1 MQSRETLK
9 RHAGLVDRMAQA
21 QGLDIEEQM
30 LRGNLSM
37 TELEDAVLRCTG
49 CDQPCT
55 CESWLASRSAP
66 VDVPPEYCRN
76 TEMFADLRK
85 AAR

>member
-1 MQSRETLK
+1 MQSRKTLK
-9 RHAGLVDRMAQA
+9 RHAGLVDRMAEA

-30 LRGNLSM
+30 LRGHLSV

-49 CDQPCT
+49 CEQPCA
-55 CESWLASRSAP
+55 CESWLATQNTPVEAP
-66 VDVPPEYCRN
+66 PAYCRN
-76 TEMFADLRK
+76 AEIFADLRK